1 MSLKRL
7 QMSAGKDVARRR
19 DGAGMPGEVCQRE
32 VCGVRGFVVK
42 RLLIAIPVLLGITF
56 IIFVLLNVVPGDPV
70 ALMMGE
76 RMSPEVIE
84 RVRGQMHLDD
94 PWPVRYVHFLVGA
107 VQGDLGESYKLR
119 RPVAGLLLDAFPTTL
134 QLAFAAALAA
144 WCIGIP
150 AGIL

>member
-1 MSLKRL
+1 
-7 QMSAGKDVARRR
+7 
-19 DGAGMPGEVCQRE
+19 MPGEVCQRE